1 MANASHHVPSFPESS
16 VLVVGGTSGVGL
28 AAAKAFALAGVRRIA
43 IVGRDPDRGARARDA
58 VAALSSSAQVA
69 FIAADANEAG
79 SAQAAADEAAR
90 LLGPADILV
99 NSTVGPAVPTLFHDL
114 DIRRISEDLNGLV
127 MAPLLMCRAVLPGMR
142 ARGGGVIVNVAS
154 DAAKA
159 PTPGEA
165 VIGAAMAGIVMFT
178 RTLAMEAK
186 RDGVR
191 VNALTPSLIEGT
203 MTYDRVFEHAFSA
216 RLFEKAAKMASLGV
230 VQPED
235 LAAAILFLVSP
246 QAARIT
252 GQVISVNG
260 GISAA

>member
-1 MANASHHVPSFPESS
+1 MVSPHVPSFAEASI
-16 VLVVGGTSGVGL
+16 LIAGGTSGVGL
-28 AAAKAFALAGVRRIA
+28 AAAKAFALAGAVRIA
-43 IVGRDPDRGARARDA
+43 LVGRNLERGAAARDA
-58 VAALSSSAQVA
+58 VAALSGAAQVA
-69 FIAADANEAG
+69 FIAADVNDADA
-79 SAQAAADEAAR
+79 AQGAADAAAR
-90 LLGPADILV
+90 LLGPVDILV
-99 NSTVGPAVPTLFHDL
+99 NSTVGPAVPTLFHDV
-114 DIRRISEDLNGLV
+114 DIRRIAEDLNGLV
-127 MAPLLMCRAVLPGMR
+127 MAPLLLCRAVLPGMR
-142 ARGGGVIVNVAS
+142 ALGGGVIVNIAS

-203 MTYDRVFEHAFSA
+203 MTYDRVFQHAFSA
-216 RLFEKAAKMASLGV
+216 KLFEKAAKMASLGV

-235 LAAAILFLVSP
+235 LAAAILFLASP